1 MNHQYLPL
9 FLAFCFFFISH
20 SQTSSNTSSQH
31 HCLPDQSA
39 HLLQLRQEFVE
50 KRMYTEYPDYYYYY
64 YYHYHDF
71 PDYYNGS
78 YPKMKSWKAA
88 TDCCSWD
95 GVTCDSQNGEVI
107 GLDLSN
113 SWLYG
118 PLNSNST
125 LFSFRHLQKLNLALN
140 NFTFSTIP
148 SEFGQLVRLTHLNL
162 SCSFLQGRIPSEI
175 SWLSNL
181 VSLDLSFNYF
191 EYFVGGDYYEKL
203 LDLRRIDLEALV
215 QNMTYLRELHLDNVN
230 ISSSLLQSLANL
242 SSLTS
247 LSLSW
252 CYLQGE
258 FPSDIFLF
266 PKIQAIDLSY
276 NPKLVGFLPKFQ
288 SRSSLK
294 ELRLFGTN
302 IFGELPSSISNLKS
316 LNYLDLGSSNFSGA
330 IPPSIGNLSQ
340 LIHLSLS
347 YNNFHGQL
355 PSTLGNLKSLN
366 YLNLDSSNFSGAF
379 PPFIGNLSQL
389 TYLSLSYNNFHGQ
402 LPSTLENLKFL
413 KYLDLDSSNFSGE
426 IPTFIGNL
434 SQLTYLSLSY
444 NNFHGQLPSTLGNLA
459 KLTSLELDNILY
471 SQEVPSFLGNL
482 TQLEFLS
489 LSENNFSC
497 GFPIWLTNNTKLHS
511 IHFMG
516 SQLKGP
522 IPSEICRL
530 PNLSYLDLSYNSL
543 TKTIPS
549 ALFTTPS
556 LSTLNLDYNQL
567 TGPLKFQN
575 ISTSP
580 LKVLSLGE
588 NKSNESIP
596 RSIANFSKLQE
607 LNLFSVN
614 LKGKVE
620 LDIFFELKKLQYLDL
635 SGNKVMVSK
644 TNIPSTI
651 PKFSYLILSSCDL
664 LEFPKFLE
672 AQNELQFL
680 DLSNNKIEGKLPKW
694 FWNVGKET
702 LGFLNLSFNLLSKF
716 EHPPVVLP
724 WKTLYLLDLSSNMLQ
739 ESFPIPPLSTNFFF
753 ASKNNFTGS
762 IPPMI
767 CKMRALEVLDVSN
780 NKLIGQ
786 IPQCL
791 LNSSNSIVLSM
802 RNNYFQ
808 GNLPETFINGCSL
821 RTLDLNHNQIE
832 GKIPR
837 SLVKC
842 QMLEVLNLGNN
853 KLNDAFPFW
862 LESLPELRILV
873 LRANGFQGPIW
884 DPHVNF
890 GLSKLHVID
899 LSHNNFSGKL
909 PSEFFQNWSAIS
921 RVTSYD
927 KSESRYMGNASNYY
941 TDSLTIVNK
950 GVELELVKI
959 LTIFT
964 AIDLSDNKFFGEIPD
979 SVGNLEG
986 LIVLNLSCNKFMSH
1000 IPSSLGNII
1009 ALESLDLSQN
1019 SLFGEIPQQ
1028 LTSLTFLEYLN
1039 LSQNQLFGQIPQG
1052 GQFLTFQSSSFEGN
1066 FDLCGFQLSKKC
1078 GNNGIPT
1085 SEMIQ
1090 ESSLGEGFCWKVVVI
1105 GYTCGLVIGFLTGHV
1120 VTSRRTDWLMRNFG
1134 VNLRR

>member
-1 MNHQYLPL
+1 MGKMNHQYLPL
-9 FLAFCFFFISH
+9 FLASCFFFISH
-20 SQTSSNTSSQH
+20 SQTFSNTSSQH

-50 KRMYTEYPDYYYYY
+50 KRMYTEYPEYYNYYYYY
-64 YYHYHDF
+64 DY

-78 YPKMKSWKAA
+78 YPKVKSWKAD

-95 GVTCDSQNGEVI
+95 GVTCDTQNGEVI

-118 PLNSNST
+118 SLNSNST
-125 LFSFRHLQKLNLALN
+125 LFSFRHLRKLKLALN

-162 SCSFLQGRIPSEI
+162 SRSFLHGRIPSEI

-215 QNMTYLRELHLDNVN
+215 QNMTCLRELHLEDVN
-230 ISSSLLQSLANL
+230 ISSSLPQSLANL

-247 LSLSW
+247 LSLSS

-288 SRSSLK
+288 YRSSLK
-294 ELRLFGTN
+294 KLCLFDTI

-316 LNYLDLGSSNFSGA
+316 LNHLDLGFSNFSGA
-330 IPPSIGNLSQ
+330 IPPS
-340 LIHLSLS
+340 
-347 YNNFHGQL
+347 
-355 PSTLGNLKSLN
+355 
-366 YLNLDSSNFSGAF
+366 
-379 PPFIGNLSQL
+379 IGNLSQL

-402 LPSTLENLKFL
+402 LPSTLENLKSL
-413 KYLDLDSSNFSGE
+413 KYLNLGSSNFSGA
-426 IPTFIGNL
+426 IPPFIGNL

-459 KLTSLELDNILY
+459 KLTALKLNNILY

-489 LSENNFSC
+489 LSQNNFSC
-497 GFPIWLTNNTKLHS
+497 GFPIWLTNNTKLRS
-511 IHFMG
+511 IDFSG

-530 PNLSYLDLSYNSL
+530 PNLSVLDLSYNSL

-556 LSTLNLDYNQL
+556 LSILHLDYNQL

-588 NKSNESIP
+588 NKLNESIP
-596 RSIANFSKLQE
+596 RSIANFTKLQE
-607 LNLFSVN
+607 LDLFSVN

-620 LDIFFELKKLQYLDL
+620 LDIFFELKELRDLDL

-651 PKFSYLILSSCDL
+651 PKFSYLYLSSCDL

-680 DLSNNKIEGKLPKW
+680 DLSNNKIEGELPKW

-702 LGFLNLSFNLLSKF
+702 LGYLNLSFNLLSKF
-716 EHPPVVLP
+716 EHPPIVLP
-724 WKTLYLLDLSSNMLQ
+724 WKKLYLLDLSSNMLQ
-739 ESFPIPPLSTNFFF
+739 ESFPIPPLSTNYFF

-767 CKMRALEVLDVSN
+767 CKMHALEVLDVSN
-780 NKLIGQ
+780 NQLIGQ

-802 RNNYFQ
+802 RNNHFQ

-921 RVTSYD
+921 RVTGYD

-941 TDSLTIVNK
+941 IDSLTIVNK

-964 AIDLSDNKFFGEIPD
+964 AIDLSDNRFSREIPD
-979 SVGNLEG
+979 SVGNLKG

-1039 LSQNQLFGQIPQG
+1039 LSQNQLFGSIPQG

-1066 FDLCGFQLSKKC
+1066 FGLCGFQLSKKC
-1078 GNNGIPT
+1078 GNNEIPT
-1085 SEMIQ
+1085 SEMRH

-1105 GYTCGLVIGFLTGHV
+1105 GYTCGLVIGLLTGHV